1 MTEPLSILKK
11 YWNFLSFRPLQE
23 EIITSVLA
31 GKDTIALLPTG
42 GGKSLC
48 FQVPALIN
56 PGLCLVISPLI
67 ALMKDQTDNLRRKN
81 ITAFS
86 LHAGLSRKD
95 VINTLQLAADS
106 NCKFL
111 YVSPERLET
120 ALFLEYVSSLHVS
133 LLAVDEAH
141 CVSQWGCDFRPPY
154 LRIAA
159 LRELLPGVPIIALTA
174 SATPAVL

>member
-95 VINTLQLAADS
+95 VINTLQQSRLRTVFFYTSDS
-106 NCKFL
+106 APF
-111 YVSPERLET
+111 
-120 ALFLEYVSSLHVS
+120 HI
-133 LLAVDEAH
+133 
-141 CVSQWGCDFRPPY
+141 G
-154 LRIAA
+154 
-159 LRELLPGVPIIALTA
+159 
-174 SATPAVL
+174 